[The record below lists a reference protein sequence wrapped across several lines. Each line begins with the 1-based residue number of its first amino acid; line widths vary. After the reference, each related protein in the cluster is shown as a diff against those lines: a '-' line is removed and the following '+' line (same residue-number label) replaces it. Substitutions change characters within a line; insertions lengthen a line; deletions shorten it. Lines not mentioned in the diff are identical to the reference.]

1 MKTVALLRFN
11 VFQGWTNA
19 GVLINME
26 GKGMVLGKTENQPF
40 AKPRAQVRDISSLFP
55 LTAEAFELIDKE
67 CRYSLID
74 LTKDH
79 RKLESKA

>member
-1 MKTVALLRFN
+1 
-11 VFQGWTNA
+11 
-19 GVLINME
+19 
-26 GKGMVLGKTENQPF
+26 MVLGKTENQPF
-40 AKPRAQVRDISSLFP
+40 AKPRAQVRDISSLFL

-79 RKLESKA
+79 